1 MHEMLLKSEEK
12 EANEKKE
19 GKERKGKNSFF
30 YWEAR
35 THLGEGGGDKSDQVI
50 EGASMTMR

>member
-1 MHEMLLKSEEK
+1 MLLKSEEK